1 MSEPLVPF
9 QVVAQYPYKSE
20 FEDDLNFEKDQVIT
34 VTSIEDDQ
42 WYFGELRDLDGSIR
56 EGIFP
61 KGFVAI
67 FEGESTSS
75 NSGVHPTASLM
86 RDSEAQSKPIAVPE
100 PISDSKPTAEPE
112 PELEVKHVASPNRF
126 SMATNDDD
134 EDDDE
139 DHWVDAATSNSPN
152 LKGKM
157 SMFHQD
163 DSQPAPKPRN
173 SVFFDSAGAAVKKTV
188 VADSTHHYTP
198 ATPTTPAVPAASA
211 ASAMQTHVG
220 QPAGEEPVN
229 RSNDFKKEDQ
239 EDLPKMSLKERIAML
254 HEQQRRQMQREQEK
268 LSKKAK
274 KEEEAQQLSSSLPLE
289 EEEEEEYVSK
299 PKGDETY
306 EEDDQEPVSLDPS
319 RDLARGVEGLNQ
331 DEALQAADMKANAS
345 QNLDKAERQ
354 REEGNYHDDD
364 EEPLTETPQD
374 YEVMQGKEIEEDDDE
389 EEDEEEK
396 RRAALTQKMAKFAN
410 AGRYGGPVSFNPFGM
425 PPSMGINT
433 GTELKKKSSVVSDEA
448 NPQEE
453 LSVPKVVPV
462 MPFADP
468 NAVPFLKKGSTTG
481 EYAEDEIHDK
491 YPDSQDARQ
500 SEEEAVPLLDTPG
513 DMADEEEAGD
523 SQSAYVENTAF
534 QPAEE
539 ESVSPVGGQPAL
551 VGQTT
556 STDSTGYDSSDEN
569 TDRKTST
576 SVNQQTRRQ
585 PLTSNVPPVPK
596 TPVTSSKRSS
606 LLEEHD
612 NAQNSFPTISKPSA
626 AEFEESSAP
635 PEDVSRPSGTPTLDP
650 SVESSQQ
657 KSSRSSTS
665 GPPRPPPSRNSSARR
680 TNSSLARAPSGPL
693 PSAKGPPP
701 PPPVPEAPE
710 LPKAAPPIPGTSG
723 LPTPPVPPVPA
734 PGTSNLPSS
743 PVPSVPG
750 SMKPPRAAPPIPGTV
765 EPPRGAPPI
774 PREPPRMAPPA
785 PHAVES
791 SGPHLPPPPIP
802 GTSDLPKGSA
812 PPIPGASNSPEL
824 PTHPQTSSAKHPKTD
839 MKSNLPTAPLS
850 PPPANA
856 SAEVS
861 HVSNHS
867 TESPS
872 AHARGAPSLPTK
884 NPPNTSAPSIPGQ
897 APPVP
902 GESTA
907 DVPKKLN
914 RAASTKEFSDS
925 TNQRSIEFKP
935 QDDWWID
942 KTFPSGLFG
951 QKVKCVMEVDDHLIK
966 KRSSQRYMVRDFY
979 FLFEDFSQL
988 HVAVSYDVA
997 KPEETVL
1004 TSQKFYPT
1012 KHQPELLNEFS
1023 KKYGNFVLQRAES
1036 MIGSQT
1042 ANFLPS
1048 ILSRLSPEIILPIG
1062 FRTFGVPIF
1071 RYKAGESPNLE
1082 NAKNIRPGDV
1092 LVIRKAKF
1100 DLLTRSGERKTVAVG
1115 AEAEPYASVI
1125 TNFEFTKGK
1134 FSVIE
1139 EYAGKVVQSS
1149 YKLHHMRS
1157 GRLKVFRITGRQ
1169 YVGW

>member
-42 WYFGELRDLDGSIR
+42 WYFGELRDLDGSIH

-61 KGFVAI
+61 KGFVAV
-67 FEGESTSS
+67 FEGGSTSS
-75 NSGVHPTASLM
+75 SSDVHPTASSM
-86 RDSEAQSKPIAVPE
+86 PDSEVQSKPIAVPE
-100 PISDSKPTAEPE
+100 PIPESKPAAEP
-112 PELEVKHVASPNRF
+112 EVKHVASPNRF
-126 SMATNDDD
+126 SMATYDDD

-173 SVFFDSAGAAVKKTV
+173 SVFFDSADAAVKKTV

-198 ATPTTPAVPAASA
+198 TTLTTHAVPAASA
-211 ASAMQTHVG
+211 APATQTHVE
-220 QPAGEEPVN
+220 QPGGEEPVN

-268 LSKKAK
+268 LTKKAK
-274 KEEEAQQLSSSLPLE
+274 KEEEAQQLSSSLPV
-289 EEEEEEYVSK
+289 EEEEEYVNK

-306 EEDDQEPVSLDPS
+306 EDDQEPVSLDPS

-354 REEGNYHDDD
+354 REEGGYHDDD

-374 YEVMQGKEIEEDDDE
+374 YDIMQGKEIEEDDDEDE

-433 GTELKKKSSVVSDEA
+433 GAELKKKSSVASEEA
-448 NPQEE
+448 EPQEE
-453 LSVPKVVPV
+453 ASIPKVVPV

-468 NAVPFLKKGSTTG
+468 NAVPFLKKGSTTE
-481 EYAEDEIHDK
+481 EYAEDEIHDT
-491 YPDSQDARQ
+491 YPDLQDARK
-500 SEEEAVPLLDTPG
+500 SEEAVPLLDTPG

-539 ESVSPVGGQPAL
+539 ESVSPEREQPAL

-569 TDRKTST
+569 TDRKIST
-576 SVNQQTRRQ
+576 SVDENTRHQ
-585 PLTSNVPPVPK
+585 PPTSNVPPVPK
-596 TPVTSSKRSS
+596 TPATSSKRSS
-606 LLEEHD
+606 LLEESD

-626 AEFEESSAP
+626 AEFEKPFTPSD
-635 PEDVSRPSGTPTLDP
+635 DVSRSPGTPTLDP

-680 TNSSLARAPSGPL
+680 TNSSLTRAPSGSL

-710 LPKAAPPIPGTSG
+710 LPRAAPPIPGTSG

-743 PVPSVPG
+743 AIPSVPG
-750 SMKPPRAAPPIPGTV
+750 STKPPRAAPPIPGTV

-774 PREPPRMAPPA
+774 PREPPRTAPPA

-791 SGPHLPPPPIP
+791 SGPPLPPPPIP
-802 GTSDLPKGSA
+802 GTSELPKGSA
-812 PPIPGASNSPEL
+812 PPVPGASNSPEL
-824 PTHPQTSSAKHPKTD
+824 PTHPEIPSKHPKTD
-839 MKSNLPTAPLS
+839 MKNILPSAPLS
-850 PPPANA
+850 PPTAHANA
-856 SAEVS
+856 EVR
-861 HVSNHS
+861 HASNHS
-867 TESPS
+867 TESAS
-872 AHARGAPSLPTK
+872 THARGAPSLPTK
-884 NPPNTSAPSIPGQ
+884 NHPNTSAPSIPGQ
-897 APPVP
+897 PPPAPGV
-902 GESTA
+902 STA

-914 RAASTKEFSDS
+914 RAASTKEFSDF
-925 TNQRSIEFKP
+925 TNQRSIEFRP

-966 KRSSQRYMVRDFY
+966 KRSSQKYMVRDFY

-997 KPEETVL
+997 KPKETVL
-1004 TSQKFYPT
+1004 ASQKFYPI

-1023 KKYGNFVLQRAES
+1023 KRYGNFVLQRAES
-1036 MIGSQT
+1036 LIGSQT

-1062 FRTFGVPIF
+1062 SRTFGVPIF
-1071 RYKAGESPNLE
+1071 RYKAGESSNLE

-1115 AEAEPYASVI
+1115 AETEPYASVI
-1125 TNFEFTKGK
+1125 TDFEFTKGK
-1134 FSVIE
+1134 FNVIE